1 LSHCHRWFKY
11 GFQGLVMAHMEQ
23 YPKETEDSVLAD
35 FEFDKEPS
43 SKWGAIGIVI
53 LWWMAYLVQAYAGL
67 LLFPALSKTRL
78 FQKFS

>member
-1 LSHCHRWFKY
+1 MKY
-11 GFQGLVMAHMEQ
+11 GFQGLVMAHMEHAQ

-43 SKWGAIGIVI
+43 SKWGIML
-53 LWWMAYLVQAYAGL
+53 LWWIVYLVQAYAGL